1 MGGLSLTHMLI
12 LAIIL
17 LLFFGP
23 NKLSDVAKSIGK
35 GVRGFKEG
43 LNEIEVEAKD
53 IQHNVEHKKPTQ
65 GNIAQN
71 NQDKSQAFSQQ
82 QQPLNQ
88 QQTVASRDK
97 TEKI

>member
-35 GVRGFKEG
+35 GVRGFKDG
-43 LNEIEVEAKD
+43 LNEIDVEAKD
-53 IQHNVEHKKPTQ
+53 IAHS
-65 GNIAQN
+65 
-71 NQDKSQAFSQQ
+71 QDKEQVSSPQRQQ
-82 QQPLNQ
+82 D
-88 QQTVASRDK
+88 VASHK
-97 TEKI
+97 EKVDYKNS